1 MASRLELHNELR
13 KVLGSDFV
21 YFQPPTSMIMSY
33 PAIKYSLNGINNDFA
48 NDEVYNQKRSYQV
61 TVIDE
66 DPDSE
71 IVGRVSK
78 LPTCRFDRHYAADNL
93 NHTVFTIFY

>member
-21 YFQPPTSMIMSY
+21 YFQPPPSKNMSY
-33 PAIKYSLNGINNDFA
+33 PAIKYSLNGIDNDFA

>member
-1 MASRLELHNELR
+1 MASRPELHDELK

-21 YFQPPTSMIMSY
+21 YFQPPTSMKMFY

-48 NDEVYNQKRSYQV
+48 NDDVYNQKRSYEV

-71 IVGRVSK
+71 IVSRVSK
-78 LPTCRFDRHYAADNL
+78 MPTCRFNRHYVSDNL